1 MFGWF
6 RKKAPPAG
14 RPGPRG
20 CTVSKGILAGTHRVG
35 VAKRQAPIRPE
46 DSGWS
51 FEGAA
56 EDRGALATAAGWSVA
71 SLDTVIAREPKVE
84 ALLHAPVGSVFLL
97 DHDGEYKQLAPAA
110 AKAFLG

>member
-6 RKKAPPAG
+6 KRRQRAAT
-14 RPGPRG
+14 PRG

-35 VAKRQAPIRPE
+35 VAKRQAPVEPA

-56 EDRGALATAAGWSVA
+56 EDRASLSTAAGWSVA
-71 SLDTVIAREPKVE
+71 SLDTVIQLEPKVA
-84 ALLHAPVGSVFLL
+84 ALLDAPLGSVFLL
-97 DHDGEYKQLAPAA
+97 DHDGEYKRLAPAA
-110 AKAFLG
+110 AAAFLD